1 MAKNECTVFVIALL
15 NSSQIVHLIM
25 LKFTVIEPEILDQLD
40 IWITYETH
48 ENVWHKQFSIFNDYK
63 GNVATKSFNND

>member
-40 IWITYETH
+40 I
-48 ENVWHKQFSIFNDYK
+48 
-63 GNVATKSFNND
+63 